1 MSQKNLNTNFFITE
15 IRNED
20 KVKEMV
26 IPLAKSIKRELLY
39 FTSNQVRWKII
50 DVSFNFFFKVG
61 KVKKVLMAQYTIDK
75 NRTLPH
81 YVIQNEITKYKM
93 PISVTSLSALFQLY
107 RFENDEILF
116 EPLLEFIEAVITDDE
131 LPEVYNTPSLE

>member
-1 MSQKNLNTNFFITE
+1 
-15 IRNED
+15 
-20 KVKEMV
+20 
-26 IPLAKSIKRELLY
+26 
-39 FTSNQVRWKII
+39 
-50 DVSFNFFFKVG
+50 
-61 KVKKVLMAQYTIDK
+61 MAQYTIDK

-93 PISVTSLSALFQLY
+93 PISVTSLSSLFQLY